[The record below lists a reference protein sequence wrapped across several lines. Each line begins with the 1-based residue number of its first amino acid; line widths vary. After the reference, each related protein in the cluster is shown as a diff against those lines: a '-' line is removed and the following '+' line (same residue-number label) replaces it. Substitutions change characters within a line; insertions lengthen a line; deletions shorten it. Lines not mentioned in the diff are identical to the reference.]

1 MKKVIIKNKQGIQT
15 HGARLENPAEWLT
28 QGIAA
33 NWWGK
38 PERWVREG
46 DEDITAAVETR
57 EVEITPAVFDDE
69 GQEITPAET
78 VTEYKLAAEYT
89 IEVEDITA
97 EIEAQKAKEQEK
109 AQAEERLKLIDA
121 KAKLQNATTVAGL
134 RTALIELLPD
144 LVTLLRK

>member
-1 MKKVIIKNKQGIQT
+1 MKNVIIKNRQGIQT
-15 HGARLENPAEWLT
+15 HGARLENPAEWIT

-46 DEDITAAVETR
+46 DEDITAAIETR
-57 EVEITPAVFDDE
+57 EVEITPAILDDE

-97 EIEAQKAKEQEK
+97 EIEAEKAKEQEK
-109 AQAEERLKLIDA
+109 AQADERLA
-121 KAKLQNATTVAGL
+121 KADVRAKIAAATTIAQLKTVL
-134 RTALIELLPD
+134 LEVLPD
-144 LVTLLRK
+144 LVITRK